1 MFNAALLEK
10 PFMIA
15 AISLIRRRPDISLE
29 QFREHWLHPHGTMT
43 AELPATRR
51 YVQHHP
57 VEGAGTNELARQL
70 GIDGVPELWFDDVEA
85 RTIAYTSPR
94 IADCNVDSESFIGA
108 VSRIVSEP
116 RALIEAPEDDALARI
131 LLLATG
137 TPDPDWSE
145 RVQAGLSRT
154 TGLVGY
160 VSHRLIEQSPAPNS
174 KIPELVLPI
183 AGVAEAV
190 FADEAALL
198 AGFPVLVDDDARRT
212 AIFRVKD
219 YRFV

>member
-1 MFNAALLEK
+1 
-10 PFMIA
+10 MIA

-29 QFREHWLHPHGTMT
+29 QFRRHWLHPHGTMT

-57 VEGAGTNELARQL
+57 VDGAGTNELARQL
-70 GIDGVPELWFDDVEA
+70 GIDGVPELWFDDVES

-94 IADCNVDSESFIGA
+94 IAECNVDSENFIGA
-108 VSRIVSEP
+108 VSRVVSEP
-116 RALIEAPEDDALARI
+116 RVLIEAPENDALARI

-137 TPDPDWSE
+137 TPDPGWSE
-145 RVQAGLSRT
+145 RVQVSLSRA

-160 VSHRLIEQSPAPNS
+160 VSHRLIEQAPAPNS

-183 AGVAEAV
+183 AGIAEAV

-198 AGFPVLVDDDARRT
+198 AGSPALVDDDTRRT